1 VTSPAPAPSPAAE
14 PAAVT
19 LAFAGDVHAE
29 GPSGDA
35 IRAGLPSIRDAL
47 GRADLTVVNLET
59 AVTDRGTAADK
70 EFAFRA
76 PASTLPALKDA
87 GVDVVSLANN
97 HGLDF
102 GREGLVDTL
111 AAARAAG
118 MPLVGLGED
127 EDAAYAAHVAEVEG
141 QRIAVLGATQV
152 LDGQFVEAWTARG
165 DSPGMASAKRA
176 ERLVEEVR
184 RVRADADTVV
194 VYLHWGEERNPCPLP
209 RQQELAQQLVDA
221 GADVVVGGHAHVLLG
236 GGMLGEAY
244 VDYGLGNFVFTGSR
258 REETLKSGILTL
270 TVRGRSVEAGVVDA
284 GRPALG
290 CPPPARGGGRAGGR
304 RRQGRAARLHR
315 PGARPLLSVERS
327 GVAGEAQR
335 AQAMAGVP
343 GGADDDD
350 DEQDRSGR
358 PDGGVGAELLGAR
371 ADDALGQHQ
380 RPLLD
385 AERLSAGDELADERL
400 PDQRVQQADD
410 HRVARDHRQQQEQGA
425 VAHSGRGRAD
435 GEADS
440 QPVGGAGEHQSGD
453 QRGQGAE
460 HEDDGDRDEQ
470 LGHDHDVTAQRLG
483 QQVDDRAVVD
493 LRADGAGAG
502 QQAEQGHDGAERE
515 AAEHERPTAARPA
528 RERACATASGQQDRG
543 QREQQQRP
551 TPPSRLP
558 AVSRATVGVDRLIR
572 RPGRRRRSRATRPAG
587 VTSSS
592 GCRGAAPPGQEAGR
606 RTRGRSPRRAA
617 PGHPPGRRRRRSS
630 RARRPVT
637 LPSAITA
644 AGERPVV
651 VGAHGVLVRAARS

>member
-1 VTSPAPAPSPAAE
+1 MAAGVVAASVAVLSAATWTAADDVLRAGPGAGAPAPATDDGLAASPPSSTVTSPASAPPDADE

-59 AVTDRGTAADK
+59 AVTDGGAAADK
-70 EFAFRA
+70 QFAFRA

-97 HGLDF
+97 HGLDY

-165 DSPGMASAKRA
+165 DTPGMASAKRA

-236 GGMLGEAY
+236 GGMLGQAY

-270 TVRGRSVEAGVVDA
+270 TVRGRSVEQASWT
-284 GRPALG
+284 PAVL
-290 CPPPARGGGRAGGR
+290 
-304 RRQGRAARLHR
+304 
-315 PGARPLLSVERS
+315 RS
-327 GVAGEAQR
+327 GAPHLLEGEA
-335 AQAMAGVP
+335 AQAAI
-343 GGADDDD
+343 ADK
-350 DEQDRSGR
+350 EQR
-358 PDGGVGAELLGAR
+358 
-371 ADDALGQHQ
+371 
-380 RPLLD
+380 
-385 AERLSAGDELADERL
+385 
-400 PDQRVQQADD
+400 
-410 HRVARDHRQQQEQGA
+410 RDCTG
-425 VAHSGRGRAD
+425 
-435 GEADS
+435 
-440 QPVGGAGEHQSGD
+440 
-453 QRGQGAE
+453 
-460 HEDDGDRDEQ
+460 
-470 LGHDHDVTAQRLG
+470 L
-483 QQVDDRAVVD
+483 
-493 LRADGAGAG
+493 
-502 QQAEQGHDGAERE
+502 
-515 AAEHERPTAARPA
+515 
-528 RERACATASGQQDRG
+528 
-543 QREQQQRP
+543 
-551 TPPSRLP
+551 
-558 AVSRATVGVDRLIR
+558 
-572 RPGRRRRSRATRPAG
+572 
-587 VTSSS
+587 
-592 GCRGAAPPGQEAGR
+592 
-606 RTRGRSPRRAA
+606 A
-617 PGHPPGRRRRRSS
+617 PGP
-630 RARRPVT
+630 A
-637 LPSAITA
+637 
-644 AGERPVV
+644 
-651 VGAHGVLVRAARS
+651 

>member
-1 VTSPAPAPSPAAE
+1 MAAGVVAASVAVLSAATWTAADDDRPATAGAAAPASATDDGPAASPPSSTVTSPAPTPTPAPSAG

-47 GRADLTVVNLET
+47 GSADLTVVNLET

-70 EFAFRA
+70 QFAFRA
-76 PASTLPALKDA
+76 PSSTLPALKDA

-165 DSPGMASAKRA
+165 DTPGMASAKRA

-236 GGMLGEAY
+236 GGMLGDAY

-270 TVRGRSVEAGVVDA
+270 TVRGRSVEQASWT
-284 GRPALG
+284 PAVL
-290 CPPPARGGGRAGGR
+290 
-304 RRQGRAARLHR
+304 
-315 PGARPLLSVERS
+315 RS
-327 GVAGEAQR
+327 GAPHLLEGEA
-335 AQAMAGVP
+335 AQAAI
-343 GGADDDD
+343 ADK
-350 DEQDRSGR
+350 EQR
-358 PDGGVGAELLGAR
+358 
-371 ADDALGQHQ
+371 
-380 RPLLD
+380 
-385 AERLSAGDELADERL
+385 
-400 PDQRVQQADD
+400 
-410 HRVARDHRQQQEQGA
+410 
-425 VAHSGRGRAD
+425 
-435 GEADS
+435 
-440 QPVGGAGEHQSGD
+440 
-453 QRGQGAE
+453 
-460 HEDDGDRDEQ
+460 
-470 LGHDHDVTAQRLG
+470 
-483 QQVDDRAVVD
+483 
-493 LRADGAGAG
+493 
-502 QQAEQGHDGAERE
+502 
-515 AAEHERPTAARPA
+515 
-528 RERACATASGQQDRG
+528 RACTG
-543 QREQQQRP
+543 
-551 TPPSRLP
+551 L
-558 AVSRATVGVDRLIR
+558 
-572 RPGRRRRSRATRPAG
+572 
-587 VTSSS
+587 
-592 GCRGAAPPGQEAGR
+592 
-606 RTRGRSPRRAA
+606 A
-617 PGHPPGRRRRRSS
+617 PGP
-630 RARRPVT
+630 A
-637 LPSAITA
+637 
-644 AGERPVV
+644 
-651 VGAHGVLVRAARS
+651 